1 MEYAMLGMIFLA
13 GIILIALGLLREKPT
28 MDHSEDMSI
37 PLPKLAWKSFIAWRP
52 LLCLYGETTLD
63 LPRPF
68 SPSSS
73 LFSRLMYRTYLYRR
87 CFMYFTEFQCSEVL
101 SFVVHMGLSTLLS
114 GNFSP

>member
-1 MEYAMLGMIFLA
+1 MLSRQGCLSK
-13 GIILIALGLLREKPT
+13 GGGVKPGFHPEGWEQT
-28 MDHSEDMSI
+28 
-37 PLPKLAWKSFIAWRP
+37 WVIAWRP

-101 SFVVHMGLSTLLS
+101 SFVVHMGL
-114 GNFSP
+114 G